1 MIRCAV
7 VGFGWWGQTI
17 ARRLAGSD
25 RIRVTRV
32 VEPQRPLW
40 ERAEAAGLTAVERL
54 DEVLNDPDID
64 AVIIATPHTQHEA
77 QVVAS
82 ARAGKH
88 VFCEK
93 PLGLSL
99 ASAQRSVQACT
110 AAGVLLG
117 VGHER
122 RFEPAMEA
130 LRRLAVEGALGTIL
144 HAEAAF
150 SHDKLADLPKENWRK
165 DVTENPAGGMTACGV
180 HLTDFLLWT
189 LGPIEHVSGMLIGA
203 LPGWDCGVSCQLGFS
218 SGATATISAI
228 LATPHDIHFRIYGRT
243 AWAEVVNDSHP
254 DSPDGETR
262 LILQRTGQPAE
273 VTVYPWA
280 DSVRANFE
288 EFADA
293 VAGRGRYRFTPEEIL
308 QNVAVLEA
316 CTLSG
321 RQHRTIRLADLAP
334 EPVAG

>member
-1 MIRCAV
+1 MIRCAI

-17 ARRLAGSD
+17 ARRLAGSE
-25 RIRVTRV
+25 RIRATRV
-32 VEPQRPLW
+32 VEPQRALW
-40 ERAEAAGLTAVERL
+40 DRAEAAGLPVGERL
-54 DEVLNDPDID
+54 DDALADPDID
-64 AVIIATPHTQHEA
+64 AVIVATPHTLHEA

-93 PLGLSL
+93 PLGLTL
-99 ASAQRSVQACT
+99 ASARRSLQAC
-110 AAGVLLG
+110 AEAGVLLG

-130 LRRLAVEGALGTIL
+130 LRKLAVGGELGEIL
-144 HAEAAF
+144 HAEASF

-165 DVTENPAGGMTACGV
+165 DVKENPAGGMTACGV

-203 LPGWDCGVSCQLGFS
+203 LPGWDCGVSCQLGFA
-218 SGATATISAI
+218 SGATASISAI

-262 LILQRTGQPAE
+262 LILQRTGQPPV
-273 VTVYPWA
+273 VTTYPWV
-280 DSVRANFE
+280 DTVRANFE

-293 VAGRGRYRFTPEEIL
+293 VAGRAPYRFTTEEIL

-321 RQHRTIRLADLAP
+321 RQHRTIRLDDLAL
-334 EPVAG
+334 EAAQ